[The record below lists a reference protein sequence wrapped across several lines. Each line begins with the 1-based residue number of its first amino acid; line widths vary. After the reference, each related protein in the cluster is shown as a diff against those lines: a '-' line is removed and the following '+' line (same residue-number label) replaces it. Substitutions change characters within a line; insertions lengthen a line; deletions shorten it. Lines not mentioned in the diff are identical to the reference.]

1 MPPQPKRKLS
11 HGRQHRRRSHLAL
24 TPTKLVACPQCHAL
38 RLPHTV
44 CPECGNY
51 RGTEVIAQE
60 KKE

>member
-11 HGRQHRRRSHLAL
+11 YGRQHRRRSHLAL
-24 TPTKLVACPQCHAL
+24 TPTKLVPCPQCHAL
-38 RLPHTV
+38 RLPHHV

-60 KKE
+60 KE